1 MYTCTNRE
9 KYISVK
15 TRKTLLSYLMTR
27 FDIHLQHMWFV
38 SPLEYFRILF
48 FTICSIFFSESGLV
62 HLHPCRTNR
71 WEVAYVVMKFIL
83 YLPFWIR
90 NYERISMSMYFVLT
104 ELLRYMYDNIAKIQI
119 IILISYVIEPNR
131 YTKSNPEYK

>member
-1 MYTCTNRE
+1 
-9 KYISVK
+9 
-15 TRKTLLSYLMTR
+15 
-27 FDIHLQHMWFV
+27 
-38 SPLEYFRILF
+38 
-48 FTICSIFFSESGLV
+48 
-62 HLHPCRTNR
+62 
-71 WEVAYVVMKFIL
+71 MKFIL

-131 YTKSNPEYK
+131 YTKSNPEFK